1 MKLHASRCRI
11 AVKSVA
17 VTLLA
22 LSATMSSC
30 SDAPG
35 ANGDAVQVDASFDA
49 PPPPIARITTIAGRN
64 SDQTGFAD
72 GDAAVARFH
81 WPEGLVLDST
91 GEHLYIADSE
101 NHAIRKLTLATNQVT
116 TVAGVGGVSGRND
129 TISGPNGI
137 LPARLD
143 TPRNLIL
150 TPDGKHLWFTDTG
163 NFAIRQVELATGTVV
178 TVFGKLGVA
187 GNADGIGTDAQFG
200 KSGFGNPWGGGMVL
214 DQNNPDRPMMYVAD
228 SANQI
233 IRAVDLT
240 SKQVTTIAGTPGL
253 AGALDGAGR
262 AATFNKPA
270 GLMLQGTKLFI
281 TEANNIDIRALD
293 LQTGMVTTVA
303 GAAPGNPK
311 HFCENISP
319 VLPPECNWIDSSNG
333 RSARFRFPFGVGFD
347 GSNGFYMAD
356 SHNNVIRHFDMTTS
370 AVTTVAGAQATV
382 LDDLSRASSDSS
394 ANTAGTFSHPS
405 HVVFQAPNILYV
417 ADRSANCIRKV
428 ELGVP

>member
-1 MKLHASRCRI
+1 MFGISFRYRVI
-11 AVKSVA
+11 AVKAVA
-17 VTLLA
+17 VTMLA
-22 LSATMSSC
+22 LSATLSSC

-35 ANGDAVQVDASFDA
+35 ANADAAQVDA
-49 PPPPIARITTIAGRN
+49 PPPPIAKITTIAGRN
-64 SDQTGFAD
+64 GDQTGFAD
-72 GDAAVARFH
+72 GDGAAARFY
-81 WPEGLVLDST
+81 WPEGLVLDPT

-116 TVAGVGGVSGRND
+116 TVAGIGGVPGRND
-129 TISGPNGI
+129 TIVESNRSI
-137 LPARLD
+137 PARLD

-150 TPDGKHLWFTDTG
+150 APDGKYLWFTDTG
-163 NFAIRQVELATGTVV
+163 NFAIRQVEIATGTVV

-187 GNADGIGTDAQFG
+187 GNADGIGTDALFG
-200 KSGFGNPWGGGMVL
+200 KSGLGNPWGGGMII
-214 DQNNPDRPMMYVAD
+214 DQRNPAQPMMYVAD

-233 IRAVDLT
+233 IRAIDLT
-240 SKQVTTIAGTPGL
+240 SKQVTTIAGTPGV
-253 AGALDGAGR
+253 AGALDGVGP

-270 GLMLQGTKLFI
+270 GLMLKGNTLFI

-293 LQTGMVTTVA
+293 LPTGAVTTVA
-303 GAAPGNPK
+303 GAAPKNPK

-319 VLPPECNWIDSSNG
+319 VLPPECEWIDSTDG

-370 AVTTVAGAQATV
+370 AVTTVAGAQSTV
-382 LDDLSRASSDSS
+382 LDDFSRASNDSS
-394 ANTAGTFSHPS
+394 ATTAGTFSHPS